1 MAKPNGYPKH
11 TGTKGPKKLDPKPE
25 EDYVAHAGDVS
36 KRKLHKLQRQID
48 RNKKS

>member
-11 TGTKGPKKLDPKPE
+11 DETKGPKTLDPKPE
-25 EDYVAHAGDVS
+25 EDHVAHAGNVS

-48 RNKKS
+48 RMKKT